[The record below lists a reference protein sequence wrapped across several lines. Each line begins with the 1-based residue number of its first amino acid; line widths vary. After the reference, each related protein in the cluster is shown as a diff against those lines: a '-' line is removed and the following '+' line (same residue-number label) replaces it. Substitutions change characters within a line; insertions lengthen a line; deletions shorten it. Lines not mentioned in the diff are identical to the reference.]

1 MSLEESAEKIV
12 PNPPDI
18 IPTKKT
24 KSANVGLPRT
34 TSMDSIDSGLGPS
47 RSTSVLSLNQGPSRA
62 PSISSLNSYGDKLS
76 APLEN
81 LKLDSSSD
89 SSSVSSA
96 ITVKPAIEINATDV
110 NQNNLIISIDSNS
123 QHDRKKIEKS
133 IIEKNSDEVLGSGR
147 SVATTSYQVDA
158 KSRSVS
164 TSKRRQRQLTIMIP
178 EEPPILGKKLFLF
191 EYLKSSCQ
199 PYSKVCP

>member
-47 RSTSVLSLNQGPSRA
+47 RSTSVLSLNPGPSRA
-62 PSISSLNSYGDKLS
+62 PSISSLNSCDDKIS
-76 APLEN
+76 APMEN

-96 ITVKPAIEINATDV
+96 TTVKTAVETNATHASQKD
-110 NQNNLIISIDSNS
+110 LIISDSNS
-123 QHDRKKIEKS
+123 QNNCEKIEKP
-133 IIEKNSDEVLGSGR
+133 IIDENSDRVVQRSGR
-147 SVATTSYQVDA
+147 SVTRTLNKANA
-158 KSRSVS
+158 K
-164 TSKRRQRQLTIMIP
+164 QRPVRLSLIP
-178 EEPPILGKKLFLF
+178 GKELF
-191 EYLKSSCQ
+191 
-199 PYSKVCP
+199 